1 LLLALSR
8 GRGLVR
14 GEIKSFFNLFVI
26 TKEINSNSPH
36 PTLPSKGEL
45 REKAMYPLSLAKTHG
60 ESGNF
65 LFMKT

>member
-8 GRGLVR
+8 RRGLGE

-36 PTLPSKGEL
+36 PTLPSKGGL
-45 REKAMYPLSLAKTHG
+45 REKAMYPLNLADTHG
-60 ESGNF
+60 
-65 LFMKT
+65 